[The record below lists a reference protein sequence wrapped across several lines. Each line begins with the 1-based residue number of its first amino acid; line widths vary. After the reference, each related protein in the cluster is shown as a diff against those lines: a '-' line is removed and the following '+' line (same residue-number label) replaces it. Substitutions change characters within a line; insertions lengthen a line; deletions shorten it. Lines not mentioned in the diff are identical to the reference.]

1 MPRVYDQQI
10 AWQPT
15 GTQKMQYDRLQDFIT
30 PAMENA
36 ARAAD
41 NIQQAIVSIQD
52 KQVADAAD
60 ALAQKQADIIN
71 NFDEFSLKD
80 PQGEMVNR
88 SMKEWDKFIAEM
100 PVEARRRFERNNPKA
115 REIFELKTTEAAT
128 KRARNYANA
137 QAKADVPRAAQDI
150 IARSGGDPRK
160 IQVFMQQKE
169 AEMSKSMTPEDF
181 IEYQKTLGYAVQQGA
196 IDDAISHGNLA
207 QAKAL
212 NNRREFTK
220 NLTPEQV
227 AKNRMTIQRLLDKE
241 EKDEDG
247 SGSGKSKGP
256 SFYDGL
262 IIAQQKAG
270 HNADTAGAAARATNV
285 YNSIASGASIE
296 NVKRMGDVP
305 LLDEN
310 GNPVLDKDGNPV
322 VMETIDDKTII
333 AGGKTLAEIYNMYPA
348 QRQKLMEDAKKAA
361 ALSNSPASTEAMSY
375 VNRISA
381 TMTEVEMAKDVSEKL
396 QAQEELDGLV
406 LDAMSNGYE
415 DLMDLVLPDSYKKTY
430 ADAKASSLA
439 RTDQMNQTMASA
451 SKVYGHSRADFGD
464 NKLYDVDTYNA
475 TGVMPLPHTPASEA
489 EAILDTAKWTGKM
502 SKADLI
508 VPQKVDKAIAG
519 NVLWSPKSGL
529 EESKYVESAEQNE
542 MVPKGFTEQYR
553 ADVADLQ
560 NGVTPMCLTT
570 GVTYKE
576 YEDCLRKN
584 GWSPKYK
591 QGAEYDPD
599 KRRVVTLAASGR
611 IYGRGQKDADY
622 NEGTYAWALDAIDG
636 VIWNEVVKNEVYA
649 QESGLTNLPLPVL
662 NSTARQFRQRLRTTG
677 KFDEYVDTSHFD
689 DNGFDPFNPNAKP
702 ECATDIKKSA
712 LYDFVNTRIVSL
724 GGKADTPQAE
734 KIAEYLRGAI
744 KGRDIKMEADYNK
757 KTEYKTVNPEN
768 RGIGKVSKAKAN
780 NVVKSILKA
789 NEEE

>member
-88 SMKEWDKFIAEM
+88 SMKEWDKFMAEM

-137 QAKADVPRAAQDI
+137 QAKADVPRVAQDV

-160 IQVFMQQKE
+160 IQLFMQQKE

-207 QAKAL
+207 QAMAL
-212 NNRREFTK
+212 NDRREFTK

-227 AKNRMTIQRLLDKE
+227 AKNRMTIQRLMDKE

-256 SFYDGL
+256 SYYDNL
-262 IIAQQKAG
+262 VMTQQKEG
-270 HNADTAGAAARATNV
+270 YNADTAGAAARATNV
-285 YNSIASGASIE
+285 YNAISGGASKETI
-296 NVKRMGDVP
+296 NRMG
-305 LLDEN
+305 
-310 GNPVLDKDGNPV
+310 
-322 VMETIDDKTII
+322 IDDNTII
-333 AGGKTLAEIYNMYPA
+333 ANGKTLAEIYNMYPA

-361 ALSNSPASTEAMSY
+361 VLSNSPASTEAMSY

-381 TMTEVEMAKDVSEKL
+381 TMTEVETAKDVSEKL
-396 QAQEELDGLV
+396 KAQEELDGLV

-415 DLMDLVLPDSYKKTY
+415 DIIEHAVPESFKKTWN
-430 ADAKASSLA
+430 DSKASVLA
-439 RTDQMNQTMASA
+439 RTDQMNQTMESA
-451 SKVYGHSRADFGD
+451 SKVYGYSRADFGD

-508 VPQKVDKAIAG
+508 VPQKVDKAIADTRLLG
-519 NVLWSPKSGL
+519 SYRDFPRVLA
-529 EESKYVESAEQNE
+529 AEQTGQA
-542 MVPKGFTEQYR
+542 PAGFAEQYESEVK
-553 ADVADLQ
+553 DIE

-611 IYGRGQKDADY
+611 VYGRGQKDADY

-636 VIWNEVVKNEVYA
+636 FIWNEVVKNEVYA

-662 NSTARQFRQRLRTTG
+662 NSTARQFRQQLRTTG

>member
-1 MPRVYDQQI
+1 MPKVYDQQI
-10 AWQPT
+10 SWQPT
-15 GTQKMQYDRLQDFIT
+15 GTQKMQYDRLQDLIS

-41 NIQQAIVSIQD
+41 NVQQAIVSIQD

-100 PVEARRRFERNNPKA
+100 PIEARRRFERNNPKA

-128 KRARNYANA
+128 KRARNYATK
-137 QAKADVPRAAQDI
+137 QAKADVPRVAQDI
-150 IARSGGDPRK
+150 IARSGGNPKK
-160 IQVFMQQKE
+160 IQELVQQKY
-169 AEMSKSMTPEDF
+169 AEMSRTMTPEDA
-181 IEYQKTLGYAVQQGA
+181 IDYQNVLGPAVQQGA

-207 QAKAL
+207 QAMAL
-212 NNRREFTK
+212 NDRREFTV

-227 AKNRMTIQRLLDKE
+227 AKNRMTIQRLMDKDD
-241 EKDEDG
+241 KDGDGSG

-256 SFYDGL
+256 SLYDNLVMG
-262 IIAQQKAG
+262 QQKEG
-270 HNADTAGAAARATNV
+270 YNADTAGAAARATNV
-285 YNSIASGASIE
+285 YNTIASGAAKE
-296 NVKRMGDVP
+296 TLNRMG
-305 LLDEN
+305 
-310 GNPVLDKDGNPV
+310 
-322 VMETIDDKTII
+322 IDDNTII

-361 ALSNSPASTEAMSY
+361 VLSNSPASTEAMSY

-381 TMTEVEMAKDVSEKL
+381 TMTEVETAKDVSEKL

-415 DLMDLVLPDSYKKTY
+415 DLIDLAVPDSYKKTFV
-430 ADAKASSLA
+430 DAKASVLA

-451 SKVYGHSRADFGD
+451 SKVYGYSRADFGD
-464 NKLYDVDTYNA
+464 NKTYDVDTYNT
-475 TGVMPLPHTPASEA
+475 TGVMPLPHTPANEA
-489 EAILDTAKWTGKM
+489 EAMIDSAKWAGKM

-508 VPQKVDKAIAG
+508 VPQKVDSSIAG
-519 NVLWSPKSGL
+519 NVLWSPQYGL
-529 EESKYVESAEQNE
+529 EESKYIESAEQNE

-560 NGVTPMCLTT
+560 KGVTPMCLTT

-584 GWSPKYK
+584 GWTPKYK

-611 IYGRGQKDADY
+611 VYGRGQKDADY
-622 NEGTYAWALDAIDG
+622 NEGTYAWALDATDG
-636 VIWNEVVKNEVYA
+636 LIWNEIVKNEVYA

-662 NSTARQFRQRLRTTG
+662 NSTARGFRQNLRANG
-677 KFDEYVDTSHFD
+677 KFDEYIDTSHFN
-689 DNGFDPFNPNAKP
+689 DNGFDPFNPNDKP
-702 ECATDIKKSA
+702 ECATDIKKSS

-724 GGKADTPQAE
+724 GGKANSPQAE

-744 KGRDIKMEADYNK
+744 KGRDIKMEAGYNK